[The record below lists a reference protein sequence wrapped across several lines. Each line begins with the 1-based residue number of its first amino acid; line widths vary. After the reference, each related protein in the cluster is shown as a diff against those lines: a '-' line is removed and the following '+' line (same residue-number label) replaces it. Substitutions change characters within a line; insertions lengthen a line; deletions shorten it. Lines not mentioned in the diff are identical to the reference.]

1 MAEENNDALLQAVLP
16 LSEDIR
22 IIRNTV
28 VQMNQEIIY
37 LREDGA
43 EVKADVRQLTRA
55 VEDFRKEFIVEI
67 RELRHVLVRQDELEQ
82 RIGAIEAKLR

>member
-37 LREDGA
+37 LREDRA
-43 EVKADVRQLTRA
+43 EVKADVRQLTRT
-55 VEDFRKEFIVEI
+55 VEDFRKEFIVKI